1 MMNYDDTIERLAIA
15 VASRIKT
22 VDDYA
27 KVYNN
32 LNKIKNTNMYAMTM
46 LDLVNK
52 YTDQNLIQQFHT
64 KVDNLVDRMLDNTIS
79 EEHRKPKKRKR
90 TSLITN
96 IVRIFKRGK

>member
-64 KVDNLVDRMLDNTIS
+64 EVDNLVGRMLGNTAS
-79 EEHRKPKKRKR
+79 EEHRKPKKRKI